1 MTSQPTRMGQIF
13 PAPQSAV
20 DPVKAY
26 GRLPESAPGRP
37 ALRMNMI
44 SSADGAG
51 SYKDETAGLGGA
63 ADHAV
68 FATLRS
74 LADVILVGAG
84 TMRAE
89 GYGPA
94 TLDSA
99 ARTRRQGWGLPPVP
113 PIAVLTR
120 TCQLDWQ
127 APFFTEAERRPLVLT
142 TSSADA
148 ADRQRA
154 AGVADVVVTGDV
166 AVDLG
171 LALRCLADRGV
182 ENVLAEGGPRVSSQL
197 AAADLVDELCLTLA
211 PMVVAGTAARILNG
225 IALDQPLRL
234 ELAHVLESEGYLFL
248 RYRRAQP
255 PVPSE
260 APSES
265 MHPGASEKRH
275 INDE

>member
-1 MTSQPTRMGQIF
+1 MMSQPSRMGQIF
-13 PAPQSAV
+13 PTPQSAV
-20 DPVKAY
+20 DPVQAY
-26 GRLPESAPGRP
+26 GRLPRAGPQRP

-44 SSADGAG
+44 SSADGAA
-51 SYKDETAGLGGA
+51 SYEDKTAGLGGA
-63 ADHAV
+63 ADHAL

-99 ARTRRQGWGLPPVP
+99 GRTRRQGWGLPTVP

-127 APFFTEAERRPLVLT
+127 AHFFTDAEQRPLVLT
-142 TSSADA
+142 TSSADP

-154 AGVADVVVTGDV
+154 AAVADVVVTGDA
-166 AVDLG
+166 AVELG
-171 LALRCLADRGV
+171 LALRCLADRGFD
-182 ENVLAEGGPRVSSQL
+182 NVLAEGGPDVSSQL
-197 AAADLVDELCLTLA
+197 AAAGLVDELCLTLA

-225 IALDQPLRL
+225 LALDPPLRL
-234 ELAHVLESEGYLFL
+234 DLAHVLESDGYLFL
-248 RYRRAQP
+248 RYRRAQR
-255 PVPSE
+255 PVPPE
-260 APSES
+260 APFES
-265 MHPGASEKRH
+265 TRPGASEKRH
-275 INDE
+275 TSDG